1 MISVMPPK
9 EKKTGIEVSARWYQK
24 NTHVAEGMR
33 SLRPGVEIRPRD
45 DIVALTVDMEAPT
58 ASFRADRLRQ
68 LRCMKFTRGD
78 QSQSPGAE
86 LPMAA
91 GSVALEDL
99 LAVYK
104 ESDSEHDAEETRA
117 APSVGTSTL
126 EPPPRSQ

>member
-1 MISVMPPK
+1 M
-9 EKKTGIEVSARWYQK
+9 
-24 NTHVAEGMR
+24 
-33 SLRPGVEIRPRD
+33 
-45 DIVALTVDMEAPT
+45 
-58 ASFRADRLRQ
+58 
-68 LRCMKFTRGD
+68 
-78 QSQSPGAE
+78 QSPGAE

>member
-68 LRCMKFTRGD
+68 LRC
-78 QSQSPGAE
+78 S
-86 LPMAA
+86 
-91 GSVALEDL
+91 L
-99 LAVYK
+99 LA
-104 ESDSEHDAEETRA
+104 
-117 APSVGTSTL
+117 PSSPWRRGA
-126 EPPPRSQ
+126 